1 MVIDFSDV
9 KQIIKDLIIVD
20 HWDYGFIFY
29 KDDKEIIN
37 FLKT

>member
-20 HWDYGFIFY
+20 HWDYGFIFH